1 MISKFIFSCLFLS
14 LFFILSPSEVHS
26 NEYPACDISSG
37 FISDDDLLNS
47 PGQWGVCQSPAS
59 YYEFFFKNFLVCKG
73 FPELGTFSNCQDLE
87 ISPISVKIT
96 GNSASSINGVLPL
109 PGEYT
114 YSVSLVSPEI
124 KVAGTVNFESPQLA
138 GAQPGTDNWSVG
150 KYCQQ
155 KPGNFIFSQV
165 QAENY
170 DWNTGNTYCRDTPF
184 TEEEITPS
192 TLTLDDFLLVG
203 SEYRATNYETFD
215 PSYDFNAVALDG
227 NNRIATRGEDV
238 ESLFLVQKLQQPVI
252 VKPEDTTI
260 EFTFSLE
267 RGLAHQRN
275 CTLNNG
281 GDPVNNPS
289 CLLTWFWMGGS
300 NMRLRTY

>member
-1 MISKFIFSCLFLS
+1 MIKKFIFVFSLLI
-14 LFFILSPSEVHS
+14 LFFFAGSEDIKA
-26 NEYPACDISSG
+26 ERYPACDMSSG
-37 FISDDDLLNS
+37 VISDDDVLGA
-47 PGQWGVCQSPAS
+47 PEQWGVCQSPAS
-59 YYEFFFKNFLVCKG
+59 YYEFFFKNFLVCTG

-87 ISPISVKIT
+87 ISPTSVKIT
-96 GNSASSINGVLPL
+96 NNSVSSIDGVLPL
-109 PGEYT
+109 PGQYT

-124 KVAGTVNFESPQLA
+124 KVAGTVQFESPQLA
-138 GAQPGTDNWSVG
+138 GAQPGTDNWSTG

-170 DWNTGNTYCRDTPF
+170 DWNMGNTYCRDTPF

-203 SEYRATNYETFD
+203 SEYKATNNDTFD
-215 PSYDFNAVALDG
+215 PSYDFNAVALDA
-227 NNRIATRGEDV
+227 NNQIATRGEDV
-238 ESLFLVQKLQQPVI
+238 ESLFLVQKLKQPVT
-252 VKPEDTTI
+252 VSPDDTTI

-275 CTLNNG
+275 CTLNNN
-281 GDPVNNPS
+281 GDPENNPS

>member
-1 MISKFIFSCLFLS
+1 MINKLIISGLFLCLFII
-14 LFFILSPSEVHS
+14 FIPNEAKSETYS
-26 NEYPACDISSG
+26 ACDISSG

-47 PGQWGVCQSPAS
+47 PEQWGVCQSPAS
-59 YYEFFFKNFLVCKG
+59 YYEFFFKSFLVCKG
-73 FPELGTFSNCQDLE
+73 FPELGTFSNCQDLA
-87 ISPISVKIT
+87 ISPTPVKIT
-96 GNSASSINGVLPL
+96 GSSASSIDGVLPL

-124 KVAGTVNFESPQLA
+124 KVAGTVQFESPQLA
-138 GAQPGTDNWSVG
+138 GAQPGTNNWSSG

-170 DWNTGNTYCRDTPF
+170 DWTTGNTYCRDTPF

-192 TLTLDDFLLVG
+192 TLTLDDFLLAG
-203 SEYRATNYETFD
+203 SVYRATNNDTFD
-215 PSYDFNAVALDG
+215 PSYDFNAVALDA
-227 NNRIATRGEDV
+227 NNQIATRGEDV

-281 GDPVNNPS
+281 GDPENNPS